1 MSENLLDKDI
11 KEQKR
16 IRPSSNIDLQLM
28 TTNSVWGEPEINKA
42 VKEKLRI
49 EGAKIS
55 YKAGDVI
62 QTSQG
67 LVRINED
74 TEVNN
79 DSDYWSILDVYTRD
93 LRLGNISK
101 KDGEM
106 EYCQY
111 MLDLATDLL
120 QDDFKAGFTAAIR
133 RLATVLELSQSKGG
147 FLRNKFN
154 TLTYEQYTEEREPPK
169 KGLFGMKK
177 NNQRGG

>member
-1 MSENLLDKDI
+1 MSEDLIQKDL

-16 IRPSSNIDLQLM
+16 IKPSSNIDLQLM
-28 TTNSVWGEPEINKA
+28 TTNSVWGESSINKA
-42 VKEKLRI
+42 VTDRL
-49 EGAKIS
+49 KIPGGKIY
-55 YKAGDVI
+55 YKKGDTI
-62 QTSQG
+62 QTPQG
-67 LVRINED
+67 LVKFDEDVTINLD
-74 TEVNN
+74 T
-79 DSDYWSILDVYTRD
+79 DYWSLLDVYTRD
-93 LRLGNISK
+93 MRLGNISK

-154 TLTYEQYTEEREPPK
+154 TLTYEQYSEEREPPK
-169 KGLFGMKK
+169 KGLFGAKR
-177 NNQRGG
+177 NNN

>member
-1 MSENLLDKDI
+1 MSENLLEKDV

-16 IRPSSNIDLQLM
+16 IRPASNIDLQLM
-28 TTNSVWGEPEINKA
+28 TTNSVWGEPSINKA
-42 VKEKLRI
+42 VKDKL
-49 EGAKIS
+49 KIS
-55 YKAGDVI
+55 GGKIFYKKGDVI
-62 QTSQG
+62 QTPTG
-67 LVRINED
+67 FLKFEED
-74 TEVNN
+74 TTIELEA
-79 DSDYWSILDVYTRD
+79 DYWSILDVFTRD
-93 LRLGNISK
+93 LRLGNISR

-133 RLATVLELSQSKGG
+133 RLASVIELSQSKGG

-169 KGLFGMKK
+169 KGLFGTKK
-177 NNQRGG
+177 NKQG